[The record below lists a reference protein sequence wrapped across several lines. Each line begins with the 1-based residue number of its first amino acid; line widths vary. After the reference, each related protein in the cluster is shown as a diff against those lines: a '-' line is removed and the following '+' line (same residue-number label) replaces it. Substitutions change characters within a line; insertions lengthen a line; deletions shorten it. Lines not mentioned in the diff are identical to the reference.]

1 MSNHDLPT
9 SANELESYARE
20 KWQTL
25 CKRYVGDENYIPLK
39 PVQLTENDRNLTKK
53 GTLGHWWVQNNPNPQ
68 TYDNDDEDDESNT
81 IIWDDE
87 SNTIISWLK
96 GNPVGSHDNRYG
108 NPKILQDY
116 LKYLRDKAEE
126 VLSTAKDN
134 QRAKALKNYQ
144 LAHNDWVGMV
154 KGNGGY
160 IFSSPQESD
169 CKANLFHTRKGLQK
183 GKLSPNLIRLMHWN
197 ILADGL
203 AGSGLSIESYAKSL
217 EKQFASP
224 KEALV
229 WEYRMWLILEEIAH
243 YEPDLITLVELDGHQ
258 DLYVKDP
265 TIEPAYRKPRKETL
279 IYWLEAIGYEME
291 YKARGTGFTKM
302 GTGYFWKRFKLTAV
316 AVKTPNKKN
325 KKITLLTS
333 GAFSEFTGGQIFTLM
348 RFKIKYESAENK
360 LLAVCALHLQSD
372 KDQVGENKR
381 FQQTQEALYAL
392 TSTKPE
398 DYLDT
403 GFKSPIEGNFL
414 EDYAVIITGD
424 FNAETKLS
432 LGKSG
437 RITPKV
443 IPAVQNAGFE
453 SLYIRDLPWTSWKKR
468 PVGSTDKYTIDYV
481 FGLKS
486 IYKFETVSSL
496 GEVPDE
502 AVDKR
507 ILLPNWNSG
516 SDHIS
521 LVVDFKII
529 KNTESYYRLAYE
541 DLQLMI
547 GDYNF
552 RIESVA
558 GTIIAVLVFT
568 FIGWKYLTPP
578 KPRTEK
584 SVPTTVE

>member
-243 YEPDLITLVELDGHQ
+243 YEPDLITLVELDGNQ
-258 DLYVKDP
+258 DLYKRDSSIKNRLP
-265 TIEPAYRKPRKETL
+265 DAKTL
-279 IYWLEAIGYEME
+279 IWWLEKIGYDMQ
-291 YKARGTGFTKM
+291 YKAREKGFTRM
-302 GTGYFWKRFKLTAV
+302 GTGYFWKKDKFTPITEELTWV
-316 AVKTPNKKN
+316 P
-325 KKITLLTS
+325 
-333 GAFSEFTGGQIFTLM
+333 FSTNTGGQIFSLM
-348 RFKIKYESAENK
+348 RFEEKRKIRGENK
-360 LLAVCALHLQSD
+360 KKIAVCALHLQSD
-372 KDQVGENKR
+372 KDQEGEDNR
-381 FQQTQEALYAL
+381 FQQIQEALYAL
-392 TSTKPE
+392 KYPKKPVNYKE
-398 DYLDT
+398 WGFNPPT
-403 GFKSPIEGNFL
+403 GDKNL
-414 EDYAVIITGD
+414 KDYAVIITGD
-424 FNAETKLS
+424 FNAENKS
-432 LGKSG
+432 SCGKSG
-437 RITPKV
+437 LITP
-443 IPAVQNAGFE
+443 IAVEQVKFAGFK
-453 SLYIRDLPWTSWKKR
+453 SLYPKELPWTSWKKR
-468 PVGSTDKYTIDYV
+468 PAGSLDKYTIDYV
-481 FGLKS
+481 FGGVTQKS
-486 IYKFETVSSL
+486 NTYSFNVWSSL
-496 GEVPDE
+496 QEVPNKE
-502 AVDKR
+502 VNS
-507 ILLPNWNSG
+507 ILLPNWKSG

-521 LVVDFKII
+521 LVVDFLISS
-529 KNTESYYRLAYE
+529 NSRSRLAYE
-541 DLQLMI
+541 DGKLMI